1 MMGQAPSG
9 RGDEVARPGELRA
22 SDEDRDRV
30 AEVLR
35 VAAGDGLLTADE
47 LDQRLEQA
55 LTARTMGE
63 LAALSADLPAAAG
76 AAAGAQAAG
85 PKDLIRIDCQ
95 DANAKRDGRWLVPR
109 RMEVRVAGGHVRLD
123 FTGAVITRPVLAA
136 ISGHVRGAGPWGSCL
151 GGDLVT
157 AADLVSPDR
166 RGAVKLNI
174 RPREGL
180 RLRHCRYP
188 CHCDLPTWRCSEYS
202 AGSP

>member
-1 MMGQAPSG
+1 MSGRVLQWVHDGSGASG

-95 DANAKRDGRWLVPR
+95 DANAKRDGRWLVPG
-109 RMEVRVAGGHVRLD
+109 RMEVRVAGGRVRLD
-123 FTGAVITRPVLAA
+123 FTGAVITRPVLQ
-136 ISGHVRGAGPWGSCL
+136 I
-151 GGDLVT
+151 D
-157 AADLVSPDR
+157 
-166 RGAVKLNI
+166 AVA
-174 RPREGL
+174 R
-180 RLRHCRYP
+180 
-188 CHCDLPTWRCSEYS
+188 
-202 AGSP
+202 